1 MKFHLHVGVIEA
13 ESEQALNEALTIAH
27 CEARVLARLAPN
39 VAVLE
44 RGDTQLVIAALRELG
59 LHPKVMQ

>member
-13 ESEQALNEALTIAH
+13 ETEGSLDEALAIAR
-27 CEARVLARLAPN
+27 CDGRVLARLAPT

-44 RGDTQLVIAALRELG
+44 REDTQLVIEALEKLG
-59 LHPKVMQ
+59 LHPKVVR